1 MDEFDEIVR
10 EFLVESYEN
19 LDQLDR
25 DLVALEQEPDA
36 HPLLQSIFRTI
47 HTIKG
52 TSGFLAFG
60 KLEALTH
67 AGEGLLSRLRD
78 GGLRLTQERTTGLL
92 QLVDAVR
99 GILGA
104 IEATGVEDAA
114 DYADLIALLTTLQTP
129 VAEAEVAA
137 VEALTRPRTR
147 PAEAHVS
154 QRAETV
160 EAVSTSQ
167 IADAETTEPAETVR
181 PATVRKPAK
190 RAAAKTAAPK
200 TAAATKTTAASKTSA
215 AKTGTAKTSA
225 AKPATTR
232 TAATGPV
239 QATPAP
245 AKHDVKAARAARKA
259 ASSPASPPHSDIPL
273 LGELLREQADIDAED
288 VAVAMLEQQLGD
300 DRPLGEIL
308 VDHGQATPEQ
318 VRDALAIQAAA
329 HAEARAGGSVT
340 DTSLRVDVNL
350 LDTLMRLV
358 GELVLTRNQIVAT
371 AAAQADSAMV
381 RSSQRLNLLVSELQA
396 GVMKTRMQPIDTVWN
411 KLPRL
416 VRDLGVAC
424 GREVRLE
431 LEGRETEL
439 DKTILEAI
447 KDPLTHV
454 VRNAV
459 DHGIESPRVRLA
471 AGKPAEGVLVLRAF
485 HEGGQV
491 NIEVSDDGA
500 GIDAIKVAS
509 KAIERGLATADQL
522 SAMSPRELTNLI
534 FLPGFS
540 TADRVTNVSGRG
552 VGMDIVRTNI
562 EKIGGTV
569 DIVSEPGTGTTLKI
583 KIPLTLAIIPALTIE
598 CGGERYAV
606 PQVSLEELV
615 CLEGD
620 QARAGVEYLSGAPV
634 FRLRG
639 NLLPLVWLDHVL
651 ELCAAPHVDESVYI
665 LVLQAEGRRFGLVV
679 DRVLNTEEIV
689 VKPLSRQLKGIGT
702 YAGATILGDGRVA
715 LILDVRALAR
725 RAHVNRE
732 GDSTVDVEKQT
743 VTQTMLDG
751 PEPLLVVAVGD
762 RRLGVPLSMVTRL
775 EEIPAERIEHIG
787 QREVVQYRGQL
798 LPLGRL
804 STILGAHSAAEPGEH
819 LKVIVYTQGRRSVGL
834 VVDAVVDIATEA
846 PRSRGDVAAEYGVSG
861 VAVVQELVTE
871 LLDMEQAIMAA
882 DPRFFDAVAAAGAAD
897 VSPYQTYADDNYAEI
912 GA

>member
-60 KLEALTH
+60 KLEVLTH
-67 AGEGLLSRLRD
+67 AGEGLLARLRD
-78 GGLRLTQERTTGLL
+78 GGLRLTRERTTGLL
-92 QLVDAVR
+92 ELVDAVR
-99 GILGA
+99 SILA
-104 IEATGVEDAA
+104 SIEATGVENDRDYTSLVARLTALQNPAPETELASVTAA
-114 DYADLIALLTTLQTP
+114 TVATANGASAATRSRSTKARSEGTASSTP
-129 VAEAEVAA
+129 ASSTPASGTPTSSPEAAGAA
-137 VEALTRPRTR
+137 ASPAKSPTRPRRRATDPQ
-147 PAEAHVS
+147 PA
-154 QRAETV
+154 Q
-160 EAVSTSQ
+160 
-167 IADAETTEPAETVR
+167 P
-181 PATVRKPAK
+181 
-190 RAAAKTAAPK
+190 AAPL
-200 TAAATKTTAASKTSA
+200 TNEATEE
-215 AKTGTAKTSA
+215 
-225 AKPATTR
+225 
-232 TAATGPV
+232 ATGQV
-239 QATPAP
+239 
-245 AKHDVKAARAARKA
+245 AKHDIKAARAARKA
-259 ASSPASPPHSDIPL
+259 SASAPAAPASPPANVPL
-273 LGELLREQADIDAED
+273 LGELLQQQADINPED

-300 DRPLGEIL
+300 ERPLGEIL
-308 VDHGQATPEQ
+308 VDHGQATPDQ
-318 VRDALAIQAAA
+318 VREALALQAAA
-329 HAEARAGGSVT
+329 QADARIGGSVSDST
-340 DTSLRVDVNL
+340 LRVDVNL

-371 AAAQADSAMV
+371 AAARADTGMQ

-416 VRDLGVAC
+416 VRDVSVAC
-424 GREVRLE
+424 GREVRLV
-431 LEGRETEL
+431 LEGRDTEL

-454 VRNAV
+454 VRNAI
-459 DHGIESPRVRLA
+459 DHGIESPEVRVA
-471 AGKPAEGVLVLRAF
+471 AGKPAEGTLTMRAF

-491 NIEVSDDGA
+491 NIEISDDGA
-500 GIDAIKVAS
+500 GIDPARIAT
-509 KAIERGLATADQL
+509 KAIERGLATVEQL
-522 SAMSPRELTNLI
+522 RAMPPREIVNLI
-534 FLPGFS
+534 FVPGFS
-540 TADRVTNVSGRG
+540 TATKVTNVSGRG
-552 VGMDIVRTNI
+552 VGMDVVRTNV

-569 DIVSEPGTGTTLKI
+569 DVSSEPGLGTTLKI
-583 KIPLTLAIIPALTIE
+583 KIPLTLAIIPALTVE
-598 CGGERYAV
+598 CAGERYAV
-606 PQVSLEELV
+606 PQVSLDELL
-615 CLEGD
+615 CLEGEL
-620 QARAGVEYLSGAPV
+620 ARAGVEYLSGAPV

-639 NLLPLVWLDHVL
+639 TLIPLVWLDHVL
-651 ELCAAPHVDESVYI
+651 DLTDAPHVDESVYI
-665 LVLQAEGRRFGLVV
+665 LVLQADGRRFGLVV

-725 RAHVNRE
+725 RAHVVRE
-732 GDSTVDVEKQT
+732 SDSAMEHERQLVDAPVIE
-743 VTQTMLDG
+743 G

-775 EEIPAERIEHIG
+775 EEISLDRVEHVG

-804 STILGAHSAAEPGEH
+804 AAMLGEQAVADTGSQ

-846 PRSRGDVAAEYGVSG
+846 PASRADVEAFGVSG
-861 VAVVQELVTE
+861 VVVVQDLVTE
-871 LLDMEQAIMAA
+871 LLDMEQAIMAT

-897 VSPYQTYADDNYAEI
+897 VSPYEDYAEDTYV
-912 GA
+912 GLGS

>member
-60 KLEALTH
+60 KLEVLTH
-67 AGEGLLSRLRD
+67 AGEGLLARLRD
-78 GGLRLTQERTTGLL
+78 GGLRLTRDRTTGLL
-92 QLVDAVR
+92 ELVDAVR
-99 GILGA
+99 SILA
-104 IEATGVEDAA
+104 SIEATGVENDRDYTSLVARLTALQNPAPETELASVTAA
-114 DYADLIALLTTLQTP
+114 TVATVATANGASAATRSRSTKARSEGTASSTP
-129 VAEAEVAA
+129 ASRTPASSTPASGTPASGTPTSSPEAAGAA
-137 VEALTRPRTR
+137 ASPAKSPTRPRRRATDPQ
-147 PAEAHVS
+147 PA
-154 QRAETV
+154 Q
-160 EAVSTSQ
+160 
-167 IADAETTEPAETVR
+167 P
-181 PATVRKPAK
+181 
-190 RAAAKTAAPK
+190 AAPL
-200 TAAATKTTAASKTSA
+200 TNEATEE
-215 AKTGTAKTSA
+215 
-225 AKPATTR
+225 
-232 TAATGPV
+232 ATGQV
-239 QATPAP
+239 
-245 AKHDVKAARAARKA
+245 AKHDIKAARAARKA
-259 ASSPASPPHSDIPL
+259 SASAPAAPASPPANVPL
-273 LGELLREQADIDAED
+273 LGELLQQQADINPED

-300 DRPLGEIL
+300 ERPLGEIL
-308 VDHGQATPEQ
+308 VDHGQATPDQ
-318 VRDALAIQAAA
+318 VREALALQAAA
-329 HAEARAGGSVT
+329 QADARIGGSVSDST
-340 DTSLRVDVNL
+340 LRVDVNL

-371 AAAQADSAMV
+371 AAARADTGMQ

-416 VRDLGVAC
+416 VRDVSVAC
-424 GREVRLE
+424 GREVRLV
-431 LEGRETEL
+431 LEGRDTEL

-454 VRNAV
+454 VRNAI
-459 DHGIESPRVRLA
+459 DHGIESPEVRVA
-471 AGKPAEGVLVLRAF
+471 AGKPAEGTLTMRAF

-491 NIEVSDDGA
+491 NIEISDDGA
-500 GIDAIKVAS
+500 GIDPARIAT
-509 KAIERGLATADQL
+509 KAIERGLATVEQL
-522 SAMSPRELTNLI
+522 RAMPPREIVNLI
-534 FLPGFS
+534 FVPGFS
-540 TADRVTNVSGRG
+540 TATKVTNVSGRG
-552 VGMDIVRTNI
+552 VGMDVVRTNV

-569 DIVSEPGTGTTLKI
+569 DVSSEPGLGTTLKI
-583 KIPLTLAIIPALTIE
+583 KIPLTLAIIPALTVE
-598 CGGERYAV
+598 CAGERYAV
-606 PQVSLEELV
+606 PQVSLDELL
-615 CLEGD
+615 CLEGEL
-620 QARAGVEYLSGAPV
+620 ARAGVEYLSGAPV

-639 NLLPLVWLDHVL
+639 TLIPLVWLDHVL
-651 ELCAAPHVDESVYI
+651 DLTDAPHVDESVYI
-665 LVLQAEGRRFGLVV
+665 LVLQADGRRFGLVV

-725 RAHVNRE
+725 RAHVVRE
-732 GDSTVDVEKQT
+732 SDSAMEHERQLVDAPVIE
-743 VTQTMLDG
+743 G

-775 EEIPAERIEHIG
+775 EEISLDRVEHVG

-804 STILGAHSAAEPGEH
+804 AAMLGEQAVADTGSQ

-846 PRSRGDVAAEYGVSG
+846 PASRADVEAFGVSG
-861 VAVVQELVTE
+861 VVVVQDLVTE
-871 LLDMEQAIMAA
+871 LLDMEQAIMAT

-897 VSPYQTYADDNYAEI
+897 VSPYEDYAEDTYV
-912 GA
+912 GLGS

>member
-60 KLEALTH
+60 KLEVLTH
-67 AGEGLLSRLRD
+67 VGEGLLARLRD
-78 GGLRLTQERTTGLL
+78 GGLRLTQDRTTGLL
-92 QLVDAVR
+92 ELVDAVR
-99 GILGA
+99 GILA
-104 IEATGVEDAA
+104 SIEATGNEGER
-114 DYADLIALLTTLQTP
+114 DYTELVTRLTALQTP
-129 VAEAEVAA
+129 Q
-137 VEALTRPRTR
+137 P
-147 PAEAHVS
+147 
-154 QRAETV
+154 
-160 EAVSTSQ
+160 
-167 IADAETTEPAETVR
+167 EPAL
-181 PATVRKPAK
+181 
-190 RAAAKTAAPK
+190 
-200 TAAATKTTAASKTSA
+200 
-215 AKTGTAKTSA
+215 
-225 AKPATTR
+225 
-232 TAATGPV
+232 
-239 QATPAP
+239 PAP
-245 AKHDVKAARAARKA
+245 AKPPRSRRRSTDPQPAALPTNAATGEHPTEQVAKHDIKAARTARKA
-259 ASSPASPPHSDIPL
+259 NTGTSAAPSGPAANVPL
-273 LGELLREQADIDAED
+273 LGELLQQRADIDAED

-300 DRPLGEIL
+300 GRPLGEIL
-308 VDHGQATPEQ
+308 VDHGQATPDQIRE
-318 VRDALAIQAAA
+318 ALALQAVAQ
-329 HAEARAGGSVT
+329 EDARAGGSVSDST
-340 DTSLRVDVNL
+340 LRVDVNL

-371 AAAQADSAMV
+371 AAARSDTGMQ

-416 VRDLGVAC
+416 VRDVSVAC
-424 GREVRLE
+424 GREVRLV
-431 LEGRETEL
+431 LEGRDTEL

-454 VRNAV
+454 VRNAI
-459 DHGIESPRVRLA
+459 DHGIEAPEARIA
-471 AGKPAEGVLVLRAF
+471 AGKPVEGTLTMRAF

-491 NIEVSDDGA
+491 NIEISDDGA
-500 GIDAIKVAS
+500 GIDPARIAA
-509 KAIERGLATADQL
+509 KAIERGLATVEQL
-522 SAMSPRELTNLI
+522 RAMPAREITNLI
-534 FLPGFS
+534 FVPGFS
-540 TADRVTNVSGRG
+540 TAAKVTNVSGRG
-552 VGMDIVRTNI
+552 VGMDVVRTNV

-569 DIVSEPGTGTTLKI
+569 DISSEPGLGTTLKI
-583 KIPLTLAIIPALTIE
+583 KIPLTLAIIPALTVQ
-598 CGGERYAV
+598 CAGERYAV
-606 PQVSLEELV
+606 PQVSLDELL

-620 QARAGVEYLSGAPV
+620 RARAGVEYLSGAPV

-639 NLLPLVWLDHVL
+639 NLIPLVWLDHVL
-651 ELCAAPHVDESVYI
+651 DLTDGPHVDESVYI
-665 LVLQAEGRRFGLVV
+665 LVLHADGRRFGLVV

-725 RAHVNRE
+725 RAHVVRE
-732 GDSTVDVEKQT
+732 SDSAMDHERQLAATAVIE
-743 VTQTMLDG
+743 G

-775 EEIPAERIEHIG
+775 EEIAVDRVEHVG

-804 STILGAHSAAEPGEH
+804 ATMLGEQTVPDEGAQ

-834 VVDAVVDIATEA
+834 VVDAVIDIATEA
-846 PRSRGDVAAEYGVSG
+846 PASRADVAAFGVSG
-861 VAVVQELVTE
+861 VVVVQELVTE
-871 LLDMEQAIMAA
+871 LLDMEQAIMAT

-897 VSPYQTYADDNYAEI
+897 VSPYEDYAADTYV
-912 GA
+912 GTGS

>member
-60 KLEALTH
+60 KLEVLTH
-67 AGEGLLSRLRD
+67 AGEGLLARLRD

-92 QLVDAVR
+92 ELVDAVR
-99 GILGA
+99 SILA
-104 IEATGVEDAA
+104 SIEATGVENDR
-114 DYADLIALLTTLQTP
+114 DYTGLVARLTALQTSAP
-129 VAEAEVAA
+129 
-137 VEALTRPRTR
+137 
-147 PAEAHVS
+147 
-154 QRAETV
+154 ET
-160 EAVSTSQ
+160 ELAS
-167 IADAETTEPAETVR
+167 
-181 PATVRKPAK
+181 ATA
-190 RAAAKTAAPK
+190 
-200 TAAATKTTAASKTSA
+200 
-215 AKTGTAKTSA
+215 
-225 AKPATTR
+225 
-232 TAATGPV
+232 TAATRTRSTRARAQAQASSAPGPSSAASSPETAHAGPSSEPAAAGSTTAKSSARPRRRASDR
-239 QATPAP
+239 QAPAATPSTTEASDQP
-245 AKHDVKAARAARKA
+245 AAQVAKHDVKAARAARKA
-259 ASSPASPPHSDIPL
+259 STSEPAAAASPPQNVPL
-273 LGELLREQADIDAED
+273 LGELLQQQADINPED

-300 DRPLGEIL
+300 ERPLGEIL

-318 VRDALAIQAAA
+318 VREALALQAAA
-329 HAEARAGGSVT
+329 QSDARVGGSVSEST
-340 DTSLRVDVNL
+340 LRVDVNL

-358 GELVLTRNQIVAT
+358 GEFVLTRNQIVAT
-371 AAAQADSAMV
+371 AAARADTGMQ

-396 GVMKTRMQPIDTVWN
+396 GVMKTRMQPIDNVWN

-416 VRDLGVAC
+416 VRDVSVAC
-424 GREVRLE
+424 GREVRLV
-431 LEGRETEL
+431 LEGRDTEL

-454 VRNAV
+454 VRNAI
-459 DHGIESPRVRLA
+459 DHGIESPEVRVA
-471 AGKPAEGVLVLRAF
+471 AGKPAEGTLTMRAF

-491 NIEVSDDGA
+491 NIEISDDGA
-500 GIDAIKVAS
+500 GIDPARIAT
-509 KAIERGLATADQL
+509 KAIERGLATVEQL
-522 SAMSPRELTNLI
+522 REMPSREIVNLI
-534 FLPGFS
+534 FVPGFS
-540 TADRVTNVSGRG
+540 TATKVTNVSGRG
-552 VGMDIVRTNI
+552 VGMDVVRTNV

-569 DIVSEPGTGTTLKI
+569 DISSDPGLGTTLKI
-583 KIPLTLAIIPALTIE
+583 KIPLTLAIIPALTVE
-598 CGGERYAV
+598 CAGERYAV
-606 PQVSLEELV
+606 PQVSLDELL
-615 CLEGD
+615 CLEGE

-639 NLLPLVWLDHVL
+639 TLIPLVWLDHVL
-651 ELCAAPHVDESVYI
+651 DLTAAPHVDESVYI
-665 LVLQAEGRRFGLVV
+665 LVLQADGRRFGLVV

-725 RAHVNRE
+725 RAHVVRE
-732 GDSTVDVEKQT
+732 SDSAMDRDRQLADAPVIE
-743 VTQTMLDG
+743 G

-775 EEIPAERIEHIG
+775 EEISLDRVEHVG

-804 STILGAHSAAEPGEH
+804 STMLGEQALADTGAQ

-846 PRSRGDVAAEYGVSG
+846 PASRGDVEAFGVSG
-861 VAVVQELVTE
+861 VVVVQDLVTE
-871 LLDMEQAIMAA
+871 LLDMEQAIMAT

-897 VSPYQTYADDNYAEI
+897 VSPYEDYAQDTYV
-912 GA
+912 GLGS

>member
-60 KLEALTH
+60 KLEVLTH
-67 AGEGLLSRLRD
+67 AGEGLLARLRD

-92 QLVDAVR
+92 ELVDAVR
-99 GILGA
+99 SILA
-104 IEATGVEDAA
+104 SIEATGTENDRDYTGLVARLTALQAAAPEAELASASAATRSRSTKARAQAEASSTTTASTPASNAEAA
-114 DYADLIALLTTLQTP
+114 DTAPSPAKP
-129 VAEAEVAA
+129 SA
-137 VEALTRPRTR
+137 RPRRRATDRHASAPTDGR
-147 PAEAHVS
+147 P
-154 QRAETV
+154 ET
-160 EAVSTSQ
+160 SPTN
-167 IADAETTEPAETVR
+167 
-181 PATVRKPAK
+181 
-190 RAAAKTAAPK
+190 AAPEP
-200 TAAATKTTAASKTSA
+200 
-215 AKTGTAKTSA
+215 
-225 AKPATTR
+225 PA
-232 TAATGPV
+232 GQV
-239 QATPAP
+239 
-245 AKHDVKAARAARKA
+245 AKHDIKAARAARKA
-259 ASSPASPPHSDIPL
+259 STGSPAAPASPPANVPL
-273 LGELLREQADIDAED
+273 LGELLQQQADINPED

-300 DRPLGEIL
+300 ERPLGEIL
-308 VDHGQATPEQ
+308 VDHGQATPDQ
-318 VRDALAIQAAA
+318 VREALALQAAA
-329 HAEARAGGSVT
+329 QADARVGGSVSDST
-340 DTSLRVDVNL
+340 LRVDVNL

-371 AAAQADSAMV
+371 AAARADTGMQ

-416 VRDLGVAC
+416 VRDVSVAC
-424 GREVRLE
+424 GREVRLV
-431 LEGRETEL
+431 LEGRDTEL

-454 VRNAV
+454 VRNAI
-459 DHGIESPRVRLA
+459 DHGIEAPEARVA
-471 AGKPAEGVLVLRAF
+471 AGKPAEGTLTMRAF

-491 NIEVSDDGA
+491 NIEISDDGA
-500 GIDAIKVAS
+500 GIDPARIAT
-509 KAIERGLATADQL
+509 KAIERGLATVEQL
-522 SAMSPRELTNLI
+522 RAMPTREIVNLI
-534 FLPGFS
+534 FVPGFS
-540 TADRVTNVSGRG
+540 TATKVTNVSGRG
-552 VGMDIVRTNI
+552 VGMDVVRTNV

-569 DIVSEPGTGTTLKI
+569 DIASEPGLGTTLKI
-583 KIPLTLAIIPALTIE
+583 KIPLTLAIIPALTVE
-598 CGGERYAV
+598 CAGERYAV
-606 PQVSLEELV
+606 PQVSLDELL
-615 CLEGD
+615 CLEGEL
-620 QARAGVEYLSGAPV
+620 ARAGVEYLSGAPV

-639 NLLPLVWLDHVL
+639 TLIPLVWLDHVL
-651 ELCAAPHVDESVYI
+651 DLTDAPHVDESVYI
-665 LVLQAEGRRFGLVV
+665 LVLQADGRRFGLVV

-725 RAHVNRE
+725 RAHVVRE
-732 GDSTVDVEKQT
+732 SDSAMEHERQLVDALVVE
-743 VTQTMLDG
+743 G

-775 EEIPAERIEHIG
+775 EEISLDRVEHVG

-804 STILGAHSAAEPGEH
+804 STMLGTQAVADTGSQ

-846 PRSRGDVAAEYGVSG
+846 PASRGDVEAFGVSG
-861 VAVVQELVTE
+861 VVVVQDLVTE
-871 LLDMEQAIMAA
+871 LLDMEQAIMAT

-897 VSPYQTYADDNYAEI
+897 VSPYEDYAEDTYV
-912 GA
+912 GSGS

>member
-60 KLEALTH
+60 KLEVLTH
-67 AGEGLLSRLRD
+67 AGEGLLARLRD
-78 GGLRLTQERTTGLL
+78 GGLRLTRDRTTGLL
-92 QLVDAVR
+92 ELVDAVR
-99 GILGA
+99 SILA
-104 IEATGVEDAA
+104 SIEATGVENDRDYTSLVARLTALQNPAPETELASVTAA
-114 DYADLIALLTTLQTP
+114 TVATVATANGASAATRGRSTKARSEGTASSTP
-129 VAEAEVAA
+129 ASSTPASGTPASGTPASGTPTSSPEAAGAA
-137 VEALTRPRTR
+137 ASPAKSPTRPRRRATDPQ
-147 PAEAHVS
+147 PA
-154 QRAETV
+154 Q
-160 EAVSTSQ
+160 
-167 IADAETTEPAETVR
+167 P
-181 PATVRKPAK
+181 
-190 RAAAKTAAPK
+190 AAPL
-200 TAAATKTTAASKTSA
+200 TNEATEE
-215 AKTGTAKTSA
+215 
-225 AKPATTR
+225 
-232 TAATGPV
+232 ATGQV
-239 QATPAP
+239 
-245 AKHDVKAARAARKA
+245 AKHDIKAARAARKA
-259 ASSPASPPHSDIPL
+259 SASAPAAPASPPANVPL
-273 LGELLREQADIDAED
+273 LGELLQQQADINPED

-300 DRPLGEIL
+300 ERPLGEIL
-308 VDHGQATPEQ
+308 VDHGQATPDQ
-318 VRDALAIQAAA
+318 VREALALQAAA
-329 HAEARAGGSVT
+329 QADARIGGSVSDST
-340 DTSLRVDVNL
+340 LRVDVNL

-371 AAAQADSAMV
+371 AAARADTGMQ

-416 VRDLGVAC
+416 VRDVSVAC
-424 GREVRLE
+424 GREVRLV
-431 LEGRETEL
+431 LEGRDTEL

-454 VRNAV
+454 VRNAI
-459 DHGIESPRVRLA
+459 DHGIESPEVRVA
-471 AGKPAEGVLVLRAF
+471 AGKPAEGTLTMRAF

-491 NIEVSDDGA
+491 NIEISDDGA
-500 GIDAIKVAS
+500 GIDPARIAT
-509 KAIERGLATADQL
+509 KAIERGLATVEQL
-522 SAMSPRELTNLI
+522 RAMPPREIVNLI
-534 FLPGFS
+534 FVPGFS
-540 TADRVTNVSGRG
+540 TATKVTNVSGRG
-552 VGMDIVRTNI
+552 VGMDVVRTNV

-569 DIVSEPGTGTTLKI
+569 DVSSEPGLGTTLKI
-583 KIPLTLAIIPALTIE
+583 KIPLTLAIIPALTVE
-598 CGGERYAV
+598 CAGERYAV
-606 PQVSLEELV
+606 PQVSLDELL
-615 CLEGD
+615 CLEGEL
-620 QARAGVEYLSGAPV
+620 ARAGVEYLSGAPV

-639 NLLPLVWLDHVL
+639 TLIPLVWLDHVL
-651 ELCAAPHVDESVYI
+651 DLTDAPHVDESVYI
-665 LVLQAEGRRFGLVV
+665 LVLQADGRRFGLVV

-725 RAHVNRE
+725 RAHVVRE
-732 GDSTVDVEKQT
+732 SDSAMEHERQLVDAPVIE
-743 VTQTMLDG
+743 G

-775 EEIPAERIEHIG
+775 EEISLDRVEHVG

-804 STILGAHSAAEPGEH
+804 AAMLGEQAVADTGSQ

-846 PRSRGDVAAEYGVSG
+846 PASRADVEAFGVSG
-861 VAVVQELVTE
+861 VVVVQDLVTE
-871 LLDMEQAIMAA
+871 LLDMEQAIMAT

-897 VSPYQTYADDNYAEI
+897 VSPYEDYAEDTYV
-912 GA
+912 GLGS

>member
-60 KLEALTH
+60 KLEVLTH
-67 AGEGLLSRLRD
+67 AGEGLLARLRD

-92 QLVDAVR
+92 ELVDAVR
-99 GILGA
+99 SILA
-104 IEATGVEDAA
+104 SIEATGTEDDR
-114 DYADLIALLTTLQTP
+114 DYTGLVARLTALQTP
-129 VAEAEVAA
+129 APEAELASASAATRSRSTKARAQAEASSTPTSSTPTSSTPTSSTPTSSP
-137 VEALTRPRTR
+137 EAP
-147 PAEAHVS
+147 
-154 QRAETV
+154 
-160 EAVSTSQ
+160 
-167 IADAETTEPAETVR
+167 ADA
-181 PATVRKPAK
+181 
-190 RAAAKTAAPK
+190 APNP
-200 TAAATKTTAASKTSA
+200 
-215 AKTGTAKTSA
+215 
-225 AKPATTR
+225 AKPAARPRRRATDR
-232 TAATGPV
+232 QAAPP
-239 QATPAP
+239 ATSSAGEASDPPAEQV
-245 AKHDVKAARAARKA
+245 AKHDIKAARAARKA
-259 ASSPASPPHSDIPL
+259 STGNPAEPASPPANAPL
-273 LGELLREQADIDAED
+273 LGELLQQQADINPED

-300 DRPLGEIL
+300 ERPLGEIL
-308 VDHGQATPEQ
+308 VDHGQATPDQ
-318 VRDALAIQAAA
+318 VREALALQAAA
-329 HAEARAGGSVT
+329 QADARVGGSVSDST
-340 DTSLRVDVNL
+340 LRVDVNL

-371 AAAQADSAMV
+371 AAARADTGMQ

-416 VRDLGVAC
+416 VRDVSVAC
-424 GREVRLE
+424 GREVRLV
-431 LEGRETEL
+431 LEGRDTEL

-454 VRNAV
+454 VRNAI
-459 DHGIESPRVRLA
+459 DHGIESPEARVA
-471 AGKPAEGVLVLRAF
+471 AGKPAEGTLTMRAF

-491 NIEVSDDGA
+491 NIEISDDGA
-500 GIDAIKVAS
+500 GIDPARIAT
-509 KAIERGLATADQL
+509 KAIERGLATVDQL
-522 SAMSPRELTNLI
+522 RAMPTREIVNLI
-534 FLPGFS
+534 FVPGFS
-540 TADRVTNVSGRG
+540 TATKVTNVSGRG
-552 VGMDIVRTNI
+552 VGMDVVRTNV

-569 DIVSEPGTGTTLKI
+569 DISSEPGLGTTLKI
-583 KIPLTLAIIPALTIE
+583 KIPLTLAIIPALTVE
-598 CGGERYAV
+598 CAGERYAV
-606 PQVSLEELV
+606 PQVSLDELL
-615 CLEGD
+615 CLEGEL
-620 QARAGVEYLSGAPV
+620 ARAGVEYLSGAPV

-639 NLLPLVWLDHVL
+639 TLIPLVWLDHVL
-651 ELCAAPHVDESVYI
+651 DLTDAPHVDESVYI
-665 LVLQAEGRRFGLVV
+665 LVLQADGRRFGLVV

-725 RAHVNRE
+725 RAHVVRE
-732 GDSTVDVEKQT
+732 SDSAMEHERQLVDAPVVE
-743 VTQTMLDG
+743 G

-775 EEIPAERIEHIG
+775 EEISLDRIEHVG

-804 STILGAHSAAEPGEH
+804 STMLGTQAAADPGSQ

-846 PRSRGDVAAEYGVSG
+846 PASRGDVEAFGVSG
-861 VAVVQELVTE
+861 VVVVQDLVTE
-871 LLDMEQAIMAA
+871 LLDMEQAIMAT
-882 DPRFFDAVAAAGAAD
+882 DPRFFDAVAAAGGAD
-897 VSPYQTYADDNYAEI
+897 VSPYEDYAEDTYV
-912 GA
+912 GLGS

>member
-36 HPLLQSIFRTI
+36 HPLLQSIFRTL

-60 KLEALTH
+60 KLEVLTH
-67 AGEGLLSRLRD
+67 AGEGLLARLRD

-92 QLVDAVR
+92 ELVDAVR
-99 GILGA
+99 GILA
-104 IEATGVEDAA
+104 SIEATGTEDDR
-114 DYADLIALLTTLQTP
+114 DYTDLVARLTALQT
-129 VAEAEVAA
+129 
-137 VEALTRPRTR
+137 ALPEIELATASTASRSRSTRAR
-147 PAEAHVS
+147 S
-154 QRAETV
+154 QATPSS
-160 EAVSTSQ
+160 APTPSTST
-167 IADAETTEPAETVR
+167 ASSEPSA
-181 PATVRKPAK
+181 P
-190 RAAAKTAAPK
+190 APK
-200 TAAATKTTAASKTSA
+200 TAKAAARPRRMATDARPTAPTDARPRA
-215 AKTGTAKTSA
+215 A
-225 AKPATTR
+225 PANG
-232 TAATGPV
+232 ATEQV
-239 QATPAP
+239 
-245 AKHDVKAARAARKA
+245 AKHDIKAARAARRANPSA
-259 ASSPASPPHSDIPL
+259 AAAPASPPANVPL
-273 LGELLREQADIDAED
+273 LGELLQQQADIDAED

-308 VDHGQATPEQ
+308 VDHGQATPDQ
-318 VRDALAIQAAA
+318 VREALALQAVAQA
-329 HAEARAGGSVT
+329 DARAGGSVSDST
-340 DTSLRVDVNL
+340 LRVDVNL

-371 AAAQADSAMV
+371 AAARADTGMQ

-416 VRDLGVAC
+416 VRDVSVAC
-424 GREVRLE
+424 GREVRLV
-431 LEGRETEL
+431 LEGRDTEL

-447 KDPLTHV
+447 KDPLTHL
-454 VRNAV
+454 VRNAI
-459 DHGIESPRVRLA
+459 DHGIEAPEARIA
-471 AGKPAEGVLVLRAF
+471 AGKPVEGTLTMRAF

-491 NIEVSDDGA
+491 NIEISDDGA
-500 GIDAIKVAS
+500 GIDPARIAT
-509 KAIERGLATADQL
+509 KAIERGLATVEQL
-522 SAMSPRELTNLI
+522 RAMPPREIVNLI
-534 FLPGFS
+534 FVPGFS
-540 TADRVTNVSGRG
+540 TATKVTNVSGRG
-552 VGMDIVRTNI
+552 VGMDVVRTNV

-569 DIVSEPGTGTTLKI
+569 DISTEPGLGTTLKI
-583 KIPLTLAIIPALTIE
+583 KIPLTLAIIPALTVE
-598 CGGERYAV
+598 CAGERYAV
-606 PQVSLEELV
+606 PQVSLDELL

-639 NLLPLVWLDHVL
+639 TLIPLVWLDHVL
-651 ELCAAPHVDESVYI
+651 DLTDAPHVDESVYI
-665 LVLQAEGRRFGLVV
+665 LVLQADGRRFGLVV

-725 RAHVNRE
+725 RAHVVRE
-732 GDSTVDVEKQT
+732 SDSAMERERHLAAPAVIE
-743 VTQTMLDG
+743 G

-775 EEIPAERIEHIG
+775 EEISLDRVEHVG

-804 STILGAHSAAEPGEH
+804 STMLGEQDMTDAGSQ

-846 PRSRGDVAAEYGVSG
+846 PASRGDVAAFGVSG
-861 VAVVQELVTE
+861 VVVVQELVTE
-871 LLDMEQAIMAA
+871 LLDMEQAIMAT
-882 DPRFFDAVAAAGAAD
+882 DPRFFDAVAAAGGAD
-897 VSPYQTYADDNYAEI
+897 VSPYEDYAEDTYV
-912 GA
+912 GMGS

>member
-60 KLEALTH
+60 KLEVLTH

-78 GGLRLTQERTTGLL
+78 GGLHLTRERTTGLL

-99 GILGA
+99 AILA
-104 IEATGVEDAA
+104 SIEATGHEDDS
-114 DYADLIALLTTLQTP
+114 DYAELVARLTALQTP
-129 VAEAEVAA
+129 DLEAATAA
-137 VEALTRPRTR
+137 IP
-147 PAEAHVS
+147 S
-154 QRAETV
+154 QGRAV
-160 EAVSTSQ
+160 KQA
-167 IADAETTEPAETVR
+167 
-181 PATVRKPAK
+181 ATK
-190 RAAAKTAAPK
+190 RAARPPAAAPAARRSARPERRAVARPTRPSPD
-200 TAAATKTTAASKTSA
+200 TAPVRPGDENVGPPAGAPSDPARDAT
-215 AKTGTAKTSA
+215 
-225 AKPATTR
+225 AKPA
-232 TAATGPV
+232 P
-239 QATPAP
+239 
-245 AKHDVKAARAARKA
+245 KHDVKAARAARKA
-259 ASSPASPPHSDIPL
+259 EAAGVLPGAEQSATPADAAAPPNVPL
-273 LGELLREQADIDAED
+273 LGELLLQQAEIDAED

-300 DRPLGEIL
+300 TRPLGEIL
-308 VDHGQATPEQ
+308 VDHGQATPDQ
-318 VRDALAIQAAA
+318 VREALAMQAVAKA
-329 HAEARAGGSVT
+329 GARMAGIGSVSDST
-340 DTSLRVDVNL
+340 LRVDVVL

-358 GELVLTRNQIVAT
+358 GELVLTRNQIVAS
-371 AAAQADSAMV
+371 AATLADPAMQ

-416 VRDLGVAC
+416 VRDVAVAC
-424 GREVRLE
+424 GREVGVVM
-431 LEGRETEL
+431 EGRETEL

-459 DHGIESPRVRLA
+459 DHGIEDPQVRVA
-471 AGKPAEGVLVLRAF
+471 AGKPAEGTLTLRAF

-491 NIEVSDDGA
+491 NIEISDDGA
-500 GIDAIKVAS
+500 GIDPARIAV
-509 KAIERGLATADQL
+509 KAIERGLATVEQL
-522 SAMSPRELTNLI
+522 RTMSPREITNLV
-534 FLPGFS
+534 FVPGFS
-540 TADRVTNVSGRG
+540 TAAKVTNLSGRG
-552 VGMDIVRTNI
+552 VGMDVVRTNV
-562 EKIGGTV
+562 ERIGGTV
-569 DIVSEPGTGTTLKI
+569 DITSEPGVGTTLKI
-583 KIPLTLAIIPALTIE
+583 KIPLTLAIIPALTVE
-598 CGGERYAV
+598 CAGERYAV
-606 PQVSLEELV
+606 PQVSLDELL

-639 NLLPLVWLDHVL
+639 NLVPLVWLDHVL
-651 ELCAAPHVDESVYI
+651 DLTQAPHVDDSVYI

-725 RAHVNRE
+725 RAQVVRE
-732 GDSTVDVEKQT
+732 SDSAANHDLRIAAQPVV
-743 VTQTMLDG
+743 DG
-751 PEPLLVVAVGD
+751 PEPLLVVAIGD

-775 EEIPAERIEHIG
+775 EEIAPERIERVG

-804 STILGAHSAAEPGEH
+804 TTMLGEPAHADPEAT

-846 PRSRGDVAAEYGVSG
+846 PRSRGDVEAYGVSG
-861 VAVVQELVTE
+861 VVVVQDLVTE
-871 LLDMEQAIMAA
+871 LLDMEQAIMTT
-882 DPRFFDAVAAAGAAD
+882 DPRFFDAVAAAGGAD
-897 VSPYQTYADDNYAEI
+897 VSPYENYADDALAET
-912 GA
+912 GS